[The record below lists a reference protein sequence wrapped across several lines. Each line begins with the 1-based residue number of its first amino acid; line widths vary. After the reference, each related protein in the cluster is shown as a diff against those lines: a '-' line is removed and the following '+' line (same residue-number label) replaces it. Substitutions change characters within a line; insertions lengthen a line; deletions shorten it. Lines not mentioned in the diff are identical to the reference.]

1 MTRDESPPP
10 AYNAH
15 DPGSSGLDLEEGV
28 GQNEAS
34 RTEPQPQPV
43 RPRTARPKR
52 LFADREDSDSPI
64 SPGATRNALN
74 WWKKKGRKFIVFL
87 LNLLFFV
94 IFIMDIVGTHRV
106 PWSTYYRDV
115 VHSRSFRAAYVMIG
129 FFTGAINLLCLL
141 TNFFH
146 EGFRGAATCRKCQA
160 TEAEK
165 ADMAGFAFLLIL
177 ALFIVWPMIEV
188 FGIHRRIQPAYS
200 CLDMGFR
207 SSILLDVLGGVTG
220 NRGMSQFPNNIT
232 IRSGDEVFGLSMS
245 PTIQKWGKNDQFS
258 LTPLSQ
264 TTTPD
269 IFPRVASYEV
279 TIFLSDNI
287 HQFRRIPP
295 EANNTIVL
303 VNGTFIDDPSYYL
316 SFPALSPP
324 MHSTTKVNWSYIEK
338 RPWVELVTEEGSVLR
353 TVRSQHGDRENT
365 MMRMCGAWS
374 VTDMMEDLDKMQGV
388 LVGLAR
394 MMIEMMK
401 WGLDY

>member
-1 MTRDESPPP
+1 
-10 AYNAH
+10 
-15 DPGSSGLDLEEGV
+15 
-28 GQNEAS
+28 
-34 RTEPQPQPV
+34 
-43 RPRTARPKR
+43 
-52 LFADREDSDSPI
+52 
-64 SPGATRNALN
+64 
-74 WWKKKGRKFIVFL
+74 
-87 LNLLFFV
+87 
-94 IFIMDIVGTHRV
+94 MDIVGTYRI
-106 PWSTYYRDV
+106 PRSTYYRDV
-115 VHSRSFRAAYVMIG
+115 VHSRSFGAAYVMIG
-129 FFTGAINLLCLL
+129 LFTAAMNLLCLL

-146 EGFRGAATCRKCQA
+146 QGFRGAATGRECQL

-165 ADMAGFAFLLIL
+165 AEVAKPAFLLIL
-177 ALFIVWPMIEV
+177 GPFIVWPMIEV
-188 FGIHRRIQPAYS
+188 FGVHRRIQPAYS
-200 CLDMGFR
+200 CLDMGFQ

-220 NRGMSQFPNNIT
+220 TRGMSQFPNNIT

-279 TIFLSDNI
+279 TIFLSDKI

-303 VNGTFIDDPSYYL
+303 VNGPFIDDPSYYL
-316 SFPALSPP
+316 SFPTLSPP
-324 MHSTTKVNWSYIEK
+324 MHSTAKVNWSYIGK

-353 TVRSQHGDRENT
+353 TVGNQHGDRENT

-394 MMIEMMK
+394 MMVEMMK